1 MPHIIVIRHPYQQS
15 FLTPVKLMTYQKT
28 PPHIPALPE
37 NNARTRFLLEAERLP
52 LFEACRA
59 SALPK
64 LYLLAL
70 LAITT
75 GARKG
80 ELLNLRW
87 ADIDLERFRAY
98 VATTKNGQPKVLPLT
113 SSVINELK
121 RCVDSEHSM
130 LSLER

>member
-1 MPHIIVIRHPYQQS
+1 M
-15 FLTPVKLMTYQKT
+15 
-28 PPHIPALPE
+28 
-37 NNARTRFLLEAERLP
+37 
-52 LFEACRA
+52 
-59 SALPK
+59 
-64 LYLLAL
+64 
-70 LAITT
+70 T

-98 VATTKNGQPKVLPLT
+98 VATTKNGQPKVLSLT

-121 RCVDSEHSM
+121 RFVDSEHSM